1 MRRCARVGLA
11 WGLLVV
17 LVAPVWAQLTDAD
30 IAALQAQGEREGWG
44 FTVSKNPATEYSLKE
59 LCGFVIPENWAK
71 GAKFDPC
78 TPRRDLPPDWD
89 WRDPP
94 YTLPPVRNQASCGS
108 CWAFGTLG
116 PLECNIAILDGNVV
130 DLSEQWLVSC
140 NSDGWG
146 CNGGWWAHDYLQ
158 WKTDPCGGTGAVPE
172 SAFPYV
178 AWDAPCNCPY
188 PHDYLISDWVFIG
201 NEYSVPP
208 TANIKQAIYD
218 YGPVSVACYV
228 NPAFQG
234 YSGGIFGLN
243 GSGCGGGSCN
253 HAVTL
258 VGWDDNGG
266 TNGYWIM
273 RNSWG
278 AGWGEGGYMKIT
290 YGCSSI
296 GYAGCYIV
304 YQGMG
309 GLDVTPAD
317 GLNAN
322 GPAGGPFTPNS
333 IVYTLEN
340 TSGVPVNY
348 NVTHAAPW
356 LTVTNAS
363 GSLAG
368 HATVQVTVS
377 INAGANSLPEG
388 RYTDTL
394 GFVNLTNHRG
404 DTSRD
409 VRLQVG
415 TPIRMFNFNM
425 DTNPGWATQAEW
437 AFGPPAGQ
445 GGDAYGY
452 PDPTGAFTGTNV
464 YGVNLNGDY
473 STTYGGPY
481 YLTAGPL
488 NFSTA
493 KDAVLSFKRWLNTDY
508 QPYVYATLE
517 VSPDG
522 DSWTTLWSNGKME
535 LKENAWS
542 SWSFDLPASCN
553 NQPSVYIRWGYRIGI
568 QAHAF
573 SGWNLDDVEIWA
585 FGQPPELL
593 GDMNC
598 DDAVDFGD
606 INPFVLAL
614 TNPAA
619 YAQAFPGCDINHADI
634 NGDGNIDFADINP
647 FIGLIIEP

>member
-1 MRRCARVGLA
+1 
-11 WGLLVV
+11 
-17 LVAPVWAQLTDAD
+17 
-30 IAALQAQGEREGWG
+30 
-44 FTVSKNPATEYSLKE
+44 
-59 LCGFVIPENWAK
+59 
-71 GAKFDPC
+71 
-78 TPRRDLPPDWD
+78 
-89 WRDPP
+89 
-94 YTLPPVRNQASCGS
+94 
-108 CWAFGTLG
+108 
-116 PLECNIAILDGNVV
+116 
-130 DLSEQWLVSC
+130 
-140 NSDGWG
+140 
-146 CNGGWWAHDYLQ
+146 
-158 WKTDPCGGTGAVPE
+158 
-172 SAFPYV
+172 
-178 AWDAPCNCPY
+178 
-188 PHDYLISDWVFIG
+188 
-201 NEYSVPP
+201 
-208 TANIKQAIYD
+208 
-218 YGPVSVACYV
+218 
-228 NPAFQG
+228 
-234 YSGGIFGLN
+234 
-243 GSGCGGGSCN
+243 
-253 HAVTL
+253 
-258 VGWDDNGG
+258 
-266 TNGYWIM
+266 
-273 RNSWG
+273 
-278 AGWGEGGYMKIT
+278 MKIT